1 MSTPSPSAVVS
12 RPRESGLRAWV
23 ASNPH
28 LRMFETLV
36 RREFWEHR
44 SLWRGP
50 LVVSVLLLVCA
61 VITHGALK
69 IDAAEPTEWLNPQ
82 SKAIVFA
89 LAQWALTVPHYLV
102 MTLLLSFYLLDC
114 LYAERKDRSI
124 LFWKSLPVSD
134 GATVASKVAVACVVV
149 PLGTFALALI
159 TDILFTA
166 IWDLRAVIG
175 HSPELLVWDTVAF
188 LKTQALMF
196 LGLVVSVL
204 WYSPFLGCFL
214 LASACVRRNVVM
226 WVTVVPLLLVIFER
240 IAFGTHWLS
249 SLVNYR
255 TYGIWYDLHLESAVL
270 SSIHNVGPAEVVS
283 LPEVFDRV
291 HIGPAFTN
299 IDLWLGLVFAAAC
312 AYAAARVRGFRDES

>member
-1 MSTPSPSAVVS
+1 VSTPSSSAVAS
-12 RPRESGLRAWV
+12 RPRESGWRAWV

-50 LVVSVLLLVCA
+50 LVVSILLLVCA
-61 VITHGALK
+61 VLTHGALK
-69 IDAAEPTEWLNPQ
+69 IDAAEPSEWLNPQ
-82 SKAIVFA
+82 SKATVFA
-89 LAQWALTVPHYLV
+89 LAQWALAVPQYLV
-102 MTLLLSFYLLDC
+102 MSLSLSFYLLDC

-134 GATVASKVAVACVVV
+134 GATVASKVVVACVVV
-149 PLGTFALALI
+149 PLGTFALALV

-204 WYSPFLGCFL
+204 WYSPFLGCLL
-214 LASACVRRNVVM
+214 LASACVRRNVLL
-226 WVTVVPLLLVIFER
+226 WVTVVPLLVVIFEQ

-249 SLVNYR
+249 RLIDYR
-255 TYGIWYDLHLESAVL
+255 GNGIWYALHLESAL
-270 SSIHNVGPAEVVS
+270 LASIHNVGPAEVVS
-283 LPEVFDRV
+283 LPEVYDRV
-291 HIGPAFTN
+291 HVGPAFTN
-299 IDLWLGLVFAAAC
+299 IDLWLGLAFAAAC
-312 AYAAARVRGFRDES
+312 AYAAARVRGFRDET

>member
-1 MSTPSPSAVVS
+1 VSTPSALAS
-12 RPRESGLRAWV
+12 RPGVSGLRAWV
-23 ASNPH
+23 ANNP
-28 LRMFETLV
+28 RTRAFETLL

-44 SLWRGP
+44 SLWSAP
-50 LVVSVLLLVCA
+50 LVVTVLLLVCA
-61 VITHGALK
+61 FLTHGALK
-69 IDAAEPTEWLNPQ
+69 IDATDSAEWLNPQ
-82 SKAIVFA
+82 SNTMVFA
-89 LAQWALTVPHYLV
+89 LAQWALTLPHYLV
-102 MTLLLSFYLLDC
+102 MVLLVNFYLLDC

-149 PLGTFALALI
+149 PLGTFALALV

-175 HSPELLVWDTVAF
+175 HSPELVVWDTVAF

-226 WVTVVPLLLVIFER
+226 WVTIVPLLLVIFER

-249 SLVNYR
+249 SLINYR
-255 TYGIWYDLHLESAVL
+255 TYGIWYDLHLEGAILV
-270 SSIHNVGPAEVVS
+270 SIHNVGPAEVVS
-283 LPEVFDRV
+283 LPEVLDRV
-291 HIGPAFTN
+291 NVGPAFTN
-299 IDLWLGLVFAAAC
+299 IDLWLGLAFAAAC
-312 AYAAARVRGFRDES
+312 AYAAARVRGFRDEN

>member
-1 MSTPSPSAVVS
+1 MSTPSSSAVVS
-12 RPRESGLRAWV
+12 RPGASGLRAWV

-44 SLWRGP
+44 SLWRAP
-50 LVVSVLLLVCA
+50 LVVTVLLLVCA
-61 VITHGALK
+61 LVTHGALK
-69 IDAAEPTEWLNPQ
+69 IDAGEPSEWLNPQ
-82 SKAIVFA
+82 SKTTVFA

-102 MTLLLSFYLLDC
+102 MTLVLNFYLLDC

-134 GATVASKVAVACVVV
+134 GATVASKVVVACVVV
-149 PLGTFALALI
+149 PLGTFALALV
-159 TDILFTA
+159 TDVAFTA

-175 HSPELLVWDTVAF
+175 HAPELVAWDTVAF
-188 LKTQALMF
+188 IKTQALMF

-214 LASACVRRNVVM
+214 LASALVRRNVLM
-226 WVTVVPLLLVIFER
+226 WVTVVPLLVVIFER

-249 SLVNYR
+249 SLINYR
-255 TYGIWYDLHLESAVL
+255 TYGIWYDLHVESAVL

-291 HIGPAFTN
+291 HVGPAFTN
-299 IDLWLGLVFAAAC
+299 IDLWLGLGFAAVC
-312 AYAAARVRGFRDES
+312 AYAAARVRGYRDET